1 MAKKPVLVCLGIVAL
16 AVAGMLAALSLVG
29 CANSSH
35 EAELNAHIG
44 QPVHYRSQ
52 NGDHFVARYGSL
64 SDNSLHFAKVQ
75 MPGGREYT
83 LPQVVSASGVRY
95 TDERDLVWWT
105 HQGTVSVEVRD
116 AEGNW
121 VAAYSELREVTEKN

>member
-1 MAKKPVLVCLGIVAL
+1 MFKRHRI
-16 AVAGMLAALSLVG
+16 AVVVSMLIALSLAG

-35 EAELNAHIG
+35 ERELKVHIG

-52 NGDHFVARYGSL
+52 NGDCFVARYGSL
-64 SDNSLHFAKVQ
+64 SDNSLHFARVQ
-75 MPGGREYT
+75 MPSGREYT

-121 VAAYSELREVTEKN
+121 VTKYSELREVPEKN

>member
-1 MAKKPVLVCLGIVAL
+1 MFKQYRVAA
-16 AVAGMLAALSLVG
+16 AVSMLIALSLAG
-29 CANSSH
+29 CASSSH
-35 EAELNAHIG
+35 ETELKVHIG

-52 NGDHFVARYGSL
+52 NGDNFVARYGSL
-64 SDNSLHFAKVQ
+64 SDNSLHFARVQ

-121 VAAYSELREVTEKN
+121 VTKYSELREVPEEN